1 MAYYPLKVKDSSGN
15 THVVGDPRTAA
26 KAEANDAALTGTP
39 TAPTASSGT
48 NTTQIATTAFV
59 QTAIGNVIDGAPG
72 ALDTLNE
79 LAAALG
85 DDANYAS
92 TITNALALKA
102 PLASPTFTG
111 TVTTPLSSGIVKSSA
126 GGVLSAASTIDQS
139 EVSNLGSDLAL
150 KAPLASP
157 DLTGTPTAPTAAAD
171 TNTTQLATTAY
182 VIGQLASVS
191 PSALGTAAVGSSTR
205 FARADHVHAAP
216 TVASLGAVAATGG
229 VLTSPVFIAAEERMN
244 IVAAA
249 ATGTINFDI
258 LTASVWYYTTAASAD
273 FTLNLRGNSGST
285 LNSILAVGDS
295 LTAVFL
301 NTNGATAR
309 RPTVFQIDG
318 SSVTPLWQGGT
329 APTSGNASST
339 DAYTLTVIKT
349 AAAPTYVV
357 LASQT
362 QYK

>member
-1 MAYYPLKVKDSSGN
+1 MSIGRIPAVADTI
-15 THVVGDPRTAA
+15 THAEDTTNVHGIADTANLVTLA
-26 KAEANDAALTGTP
+26 GTQTLTNKTLTSPTMTAPVLGTP
-39 TAPTASSGT
+39 ASGT
-48 NTTQIATTAFV
+48 LTNCTGLPVSTGVSGLGTGIATALSV
-59 QTAIGNVIDGAPG
+59 NSGSAGAPVLIGG
-72 ALDTLNE
+72 ALGTPSSATLTNATG
-79 LAAALG
+79 LPISGITSSTTAALG
-85 DDANYAS
+85 VGSIELGHAS
-92 TITNALALKA
+92 DTTIARSGPGVVTIEGSSIVTTTSTDTLTNKTIT
-102 PLASPTFTG
+102 SPR
-111 TVTTPLSSGIVKSSA
+111 
-126 GGVLSAASTIDQS
+126 ID
-139 EVSNLGSDLAL
+139 
-150 KAPLASP
+150 
-157 DLTGTPTAPTAAAD
+157 
-171 TNTTQLATTAY
+171 Y
-182 VIGQLASVS
+182 
-191 PSALGTAAVGSSTR
+191 AVVRG
-205 FARADHVHAAP
+205 
-216 TVASLGAVAATGG
+216 L
-229 VLTSPVFIAAEERMN
+229 EEDVN
-244 IVAAA
+244 IVASA
-249 ATGTINFDI
+249 ATGTINFDV

-273 FTLNLRGNSGST
+273 FTLNLRGDSGST